1 MELVPVIGRSILFS
15 FLIFIKIYSKVL
27 AGLNR
32 ISQKM
37 HKEPLLE
44 ADYINYRYTK
54 TKPIPVKISD
64 QPVGSGLG
72 R

>member
-1 MELVPVIGRSILFS
+1 
-15 FLIFIKIYSKVL
+15 
-27 AGLNR
+27 
-32 ISQKM
+32 M